1 MATMEDLYDDEFTP
15 APTTSS
21 PSTTTS
27 PPRQRRIPSPK
38 KAKRGRSQPKRKKK
52 GTSRERIDSLP
63 RSRLRMNRTPAS
75 AEFKN
80 FAKMLVGASRVPPAT
95 GNEDANL
102 NDGQMLISTSPDDEI
117 VLEPGSRTVTEGE
130 VRDSVGSERQG
141 WVEAAQ
147 KEYQESFIDM
157 SAIRISTASDL
168 AAIGGSHRALP
179 MKLVWVQKT
188 DKKNVA
194 PSYVE
199 ISKNEIPH
207 SRSGRRRQKPP
218 Q

>member
-1 MATMEDLYDDEFTP
+1 M
-15 APTTSS
+15 S
-21 PSTTTS
+21 
-27 PPRQRRIPSPK
+27 
-38 KAKRGRSQPKRKKK
+38 
-52 GTSRERIDSLP
+52 
-63 RSRLRMNRTPAS
+63 RTPAS

-80 FAKMLVGASRVPPAT
+80 FAKMLVGASRVPPVT
-95 GNEDANL
+95 GGEDAKL
-102 NDGQMLISTSPDDEI
+102 DDGQMMISTSPDNEI
-117 VLEPGSRTVTEGE
+117 VLEPGSRTMTEGE

-179 MKLVWVQKT
+179 MKFVRVQKP
-188 DKKNVA
+188 DKTHVV
-194 PSYVE
+194 PSYVVT
-199 ISKNEIPH
+199 SKNEIPP
-207 SRSGRRRQKPP
+207 SKSGRRREKPP